1 MAARRRTPGAGSVF
15 RDKNGTWHYR
25 KDLGVDPA
33 TGKRRMLQAKG
44 STKAE
49 ARERFEAKLAEMERT
64 GLVPGA
70 KSPYLVD
77 YTERWLRDYRTRVKP
92 NTYRTREGRLKA
104 CNEVIG
110 YVRLRELTSEHV
122 RHCMRVL
129 GERLAPST
137 LKDHFVSL
145 KMLLDDAEPEELIP
159 VDPCRKVRP
168 PRVEPKEVR
177 ILAPDQP
184 KRMIESTVRMPE
196 TKRGSVETADGLEMW
211 ALLFELAFASG
222 MREGERYALMPYE
235 LELRDGQ
242 PGINVQRQ
250 IQRYGRPG
258 EVEIPNWLEATH
270 ITGTLWLT
278 TPKTRAARRFVPIS
292 TQLWNRLWDWIRAN
306 NIGMRDFVFTS
317 ARGNPVCSSTERY
330 QWMKALKAA
339 GLPQVKIHSARHWM
353 ATMAARANMP
363 DDARIAV
370 MGHTS
375 MQMTMRYTH
384 RDAASL
390 GRLMAAAIPDLG
402 GGEIVE
408 AEIIEDAV

>member
-1 MAARRRTPGAGSVF
+1 MTDTRRRTRGAGSVF

-25 KDLGVDPA
+25 RELDRDPA
-33 TGKRRMLQAKG
+33 TGRPRRIEAKG
-44 STKAE
+44 RTKAE
-49 ARERFEAKLAEMERT
+49 ARTRFDAKVAEMERT
-64 GLVPGA
+64 GLMPGA
-70 KSPYLVD
+70 KSPLLKD
-77 YTERWLRDYRTRVKP
+77 YCERWLADYRTRVKP
-92 NTYRTREGRLKA
+92 TTYRTRAGRIRA
-104 CNEVIG
+104 CCEVIG
-110 YVRLRELTSEHV
+110 HVRLKDLTAEHI
-122 RHCMRVL
+122 RLCTRTL
-129 GERLAPST
+129 GARLASST
-137 LKDHFVSL
+137 LKDHFTSL
-145 KMLLDDAEPEELIP
+145 KMVLDQAELEELIP
-159 VDPCRKVRP
+159 IDPCRRVRP
-168 PRVEPKEVR
+168 PRVERRVVDV
-177 ILAPDQP
+177 LGPDQP
-184 KRMIESTVRMPE
+184 KRMIEAAASMPQARRG
-196 TKRGSVETADGLEMW
+196 KRRSDEDLEMW
-211 ALLFELAFASG
+211 ALLFELAF
-222 MREGERYALMPYE
+222 ET
-235 LELRDGQ
+235 
-242 PGINVQRQ
+242 GIHVQRQ

-363 DDARIAV
+363 DDARMAV

-408 AEIIEDAV
+408 AEIMEDAV